1 MKLKWFLSVTEAGV
15 VRGTNVGAGS
25 LALVIVVG
33 WCVVGQCGVSVR
45 VESMVVV
52 AHVVA
57 WY

>member
-1 MKLKWFLSVTEAGV
+1 MKWFFSVTEAGV

-25 LALVIVVG
+25 LTLVMVVG

-45 VESMVVV
+45 VESIVVV